1 MEQKTLDS
9 LQKVADM
16 LAAYAL
22 DILGAVAIIVI
33 GWIAANWLQKMV
45 RRTLDRSRL
54 IDTTLKPFLA
64 SLVRYAVLVFV
75 VIAVLAQFGVQ
86 TTSIIALLG
95 AAGLAVGLALQ
106 GTLSNI
112 AAGVML
118 LFLRPFKVGDYIDAD
133 GIAGTVDAIGLFICE
148 MHTFDGVYISVPN
161 ATVWNRTI
169 KNYSRLPSR
178 RVDVTVGISYG
189 DNVEKAMAV
198 LKDLIASDGRTL
210 ADPAPEVMV
219 TALADSSVN
228 INMRCWVDASD
239 YWAMLFDL
247 NKNAKLRLDAEGI
260 TIPFPQ
266 RDVHIVEQGAD
277 SS

>member
-22 DILGAVAIIVI
+22 DILGAVAIIVV

-54 IDTTLKPFLA
+54 IDSTLKPFLA

-228 INMRCWVDASD
+228 INMRCWVNASD
-239 YWAMLFDL
+239 YWTMLFDL

-266 RDVHIVEQGAD
+266 RDVHIVEQGGD